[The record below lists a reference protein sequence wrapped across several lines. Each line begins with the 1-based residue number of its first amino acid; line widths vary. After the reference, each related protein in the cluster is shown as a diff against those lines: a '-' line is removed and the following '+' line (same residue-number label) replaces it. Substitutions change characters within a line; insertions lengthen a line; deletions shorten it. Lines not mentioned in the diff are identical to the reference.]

1 MGVLVRLIGVPGFAR
16 SRETMSKLLPPPAP
30 EEASVQTTWLPDM
43 AGAFC
48 WSVALPEDSRV
59 TVPAG
64 ARANAGLR
72 AMAPL
77 SGATGFSQPV
87 STKVAKDS
95 RAMETA

>member
-16 SRETMSKLLPPPAP
+16 SRETMSKLLPPAP
-30 EEASVQTTWLPDM
+30 VEASVQTTWLPDI

-72 AMAPL
+72 AMPPL

-87 STKVAKDS
+87 RTRVAKDS
-95 RAMETA
+95 TAMETA